1 MWFVSNRR
9 ILRAIRNQ
17 RKLLMSLQADVQKL
31 VDDVAAN
38 KNLAQS
44 AIAAL
49 QLNGSQIA
57 DLKAQVV
64 ALGSQLASGKPVDDE
79 DLVAIHQAV
88 QDMADTN
95 AALQTAVPANTPP
108 ADLPP
113 PTTPP
118 ANLSTDPATGNTTS
132 QPTPNT

>member
-9 ILRAIRNQ
+9 IIRAIRNQ

-57 DLKAQVV
+57 DLKAQVA

-79 DLVAIHQAV
+79 DLAAIHQAV

-95 AALQTAVPANTPP
+95 AALQTAVPANMTEQPKVVDTPP
-108 ADLPP
+108 AS
-113 PTTPP
+113 
-118 ANLSTDPATGNTTS
+118 LSTDPATGNTTS